1 MTWGGQSQQA
11 PWGGQAPKP
20 QGPGWARKRFVV
32 PGAAVLFF
40 MGVGIGASGGG
51 DEGEK
56 GGRAAPGPTVTVTP
70 RGGAAPAPAV
80 TATVTA
86 APAKTPRTTAG
97 VAHAGGDSG
106 ATPVPNFVGM
116 GLQAAQDAAQDVGF
130 SMLTS
135 HDSTGE
141 RRNQLWD
148 RNWKVCTQEPA
159 AGKKVPKDTEL
170 NFGTV
175 KNEERCP

>member
-1 MTWGGQSQQA
+1 MTWGGQPQQA
-11 PWGGQAPKP
+11 PWGGQVPKP
-20 QGPGWARKRFVV
+20 QGPGWARKRFVI

-51 DEGEK
+51 DDARQD
-56 GGRAAPGPTVTVTP
+56 GRAVPGPTVTVTP
-70 RGGAAPAPAV
+70 RGGAAPVPA
-80 TATVTA
+80 VTA
-86 APAKTPRTTAG
+86 APAATSGTTTGAAN
-97 VAHAGGDSG
+97 VAGDSG
-106 ATPVPNFVGM
+106 AAPVPNFVGM
-116 GLQAAQDAAQDVGF
+116 GLQAAQDAAQSVGF
-130 SMLTS
+130 LRLTS

-159 AGKKVPKDTEL
+159 AGKKVPKDTEV